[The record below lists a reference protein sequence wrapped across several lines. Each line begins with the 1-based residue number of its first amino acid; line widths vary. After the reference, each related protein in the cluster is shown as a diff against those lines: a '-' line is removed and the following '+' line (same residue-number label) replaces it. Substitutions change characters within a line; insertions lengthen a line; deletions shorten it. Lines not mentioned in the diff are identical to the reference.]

1 MKILL
6 VGSKHKTS
14 IEKMYFEAFKSQKKK
29 IFFLNFKSFI
39 EFNLIE
45 KIFFKLFPNFFSFTN
60 FKKLKKEL
68 INKNIT
74 HLILFNSG
82 NLEKYYLEYLKKN
95 YNYLYLI
102 NILSDN
108 PFWNIEQNQ
117 KENVKKELILYD
129 QVFSWSQDII
139 KTYRK
144 KNMQYL
150 PFAFSNK
157 YKNILGKKKIIE
169 KVLFFGSWDKD
180 REQIISKIDPKYID
194 IFGNNWRKANSKFK
208 QLYNINYFELA
219 GYELSK
225 KIQKYLICLNLIRP
239 QVKNS
244 HNMRSFEVLG
254 NGGILLSKSTLEH
267 KKLFKKKIRC
277 VFFKNEKDINQK
289 IKFILLNK
297 KKLIKMKFKSRKF
310 YENQTYFFR
319 TKKILD
325 KIQ

>member
-45 KIFFKLFPNFFSFTN
+45 KIFFKMFPNFFSFTN

-95 YNYLYLI
+95 YNNLYLI

-144 KNMQYL
+144 KKYAL
-150 PFAFSNK
+150 PS
-157 YKNILGKKKIIE
+157 IC
-169 KVLFFGSWDKD
+169 
-180 REQIISKIDPKYID
+180 
-194 IFGNNWRKANSKFK
+194 IF
-208 QLYNINYFELA
+208 
-219 GYELSK
+219 
-225 KIQKYLICLNLIRP
+225 
-239 QVKNS
+239 
-244 HNMRSFEVLG
+244 
-254 NGGILLSKSTLEH
+254 
-267 KKLFKKKIRC
+267 
-277 VFFKNEKDINQK
+277 
-289 IKFILLNK
+289 
-297 KKLIKMKFKSRKF
+297 
-310 YENQTYFFR
+310 
-319 TKKILD
+319 
-325 KIQ
+325 